1 MWSTFSP
8 TRGIKS
14 SWWTVWSRAIG
25 TLRQNSSQSDLVDA
39 GDWAHV
45 LHGVDA
51 VSHQAAKVGLGL
63 RFDDVED
70 YARDND
76 LATAVLLRELARAD
90 FTGRLVLASSMVVYG
105 EGSYCCPSCGPVRPG
120 PRPARASRPARSSRP
135 VGRAARTWPWTTV
148 DEDAAFD
155 PRNIY
160 AATKVH
166 QEHLCSTFGRE
177 TGTPVIA
184 LRYHNVYGP
193 RAPINTP
200 YAGVASLFLGAL
212 HRGEAP
218 RVFEDG
224 GQTRDFV
231 HVSDVARANVAA
243 LGARADVTGAFNVAS
258 GTPRSIADL
267 AQELWKVVATDG
279 PPPVVTGEWRLGDS
293 RHVVASPARAA
304 EELDSAPLFRSP
316 KGSANWCRTC
326 LRPGRETD
334 CRWAGGV
341 GRRSHPSGWLRTLRC
356 SGVRRSDA
364 VAHGAPR
371 QPTQRHL
378 GRGRADQRARPLD
391 PRPGGEHHPGSGRR
405 PGRIHLRRH
414 QSWRS
419 LCPRSSHR
427 GE

>member
-1 MWSTFSP
+1 MRVLVTGGSGF
-8 TRGIKS
+8 
-14 SWWTVWSRAIG
+14 IG
-25 TLRQNSSQSDLVDA
+25 SHVVDLLADQGHQVVVVDRVEPGHRNPAAEFVQADLVDA

-45 LHGVDA
+45 LHGIDA

-63 RFDDVED
+63 RFDDVAD

-76 LATAVLLRELARAD
+76 LATAVLLRELTRAN
-90 FTGRLVLASSMVVYG
+90 FAGRLVLASSMVVYG
-105 EGSYCCPSCGPVRPG
+105 EGSYRCPSCGPVRPG
-120 PRPARASRPARSSRP
+120 PRPAARLEAGAFEPPCGSC
-135 VGRAARTWPWTTV
+135 GADLAWTTV

-231 HVSDVARANVAA
+231 HVTDVARANVAA

-258 GTPRSIADL
+258 GMPRSIADL
-267 AQELWKVVATDG
+267 AQELWKVVATGG
-279 PPPVVTGEWRLGDS
+279 PPPVVTGEWRLGDV

-304 EELDSAPLFRSP
+304 EQLDFRAAVPFTEGLSELAQDLSPARS
-316 KGSANWCRTC
+316 
-326 LRPGRETD
+326 
-334 CRWAGGV
+334 
-341 GRRSHPSGWLRTLRC
+341 
-356 SGVRRSDA
+356 
-364 VAHGAPR
+364 
-371 QPTQRHL
+371 
-378 GRGRADQRARPLD
+378 
-391 PRPGGEHHPGSGRR
+391 
-405 PGRIHLRRH
+405 
-414 QSWRS
+414 
-419 LCPRSSHR
+419 
-427 GE
+427 

>member
-1 MWSTFSP
+1 MLLRIANFALNGP
-8 TRGIKS
+8 AGVAPAD
-14 SWWTVWSRAIG
+14 TVEPMNAQDLCAIRSDRTVSDMRVLVTG
-25 TLRQNSSQSDLVDA
+25 GSGFIGSHVVDLLADQGHQVVVVDRVEPGHRNPAAEFVQADLVDA
-39 GDWAHV
+39 VNWAHV

-63 RFDDVED
+63 RFDDVAD

-90 FTGRLVLASSMVVYG
+90 FAGRLVLASSMVVYG
-105 EGSYCCPSCGPVRPG
+105 EGAYRCPSCGPVRPG
-120 PRPARASRPARSSRP
+120 PRPAARLEAGAFEPPCGSC
-135 VGRAARTWPWTTV
+135 GADLAWTTV

-193 RAPINTP
+193 RAPLDTP

-231 HVSDVARANVAA
+231 HVADVARANVAA

-258 GTPRSIADL
+258 GMPRSIADL
-267 AQELWKVVATDG
+267 AQELWKVVATGG
-279 PPPVVTGEWRLGDS
+279 PPPVVTGEWRLGDV
-293 RHVVASPARAA
+293 RHVVASPARASEQLDFRA
-304 EELDSAPLFRSP
+304 AVPFTEGLSELAQDLSPARS
-316 KGSANWCRTC
+316 
-326 LRPGRETD
+326 
-334 CRWAGGV
+334 
-341 GRRSHPSGWLRTLRC
+341 
-356 SGVRRSDA
+356 
-364 VAHGAPR
+364 
-371 QPTQRHL
+371 
-378 GRGRADQRARPLD
+378 
-391 PRPGGEHHPGSGRR
+391 
-405 PGRIHLRRH
+405 
-414 QSWRS
+414 
-419 LCPRSSHR
+419 
-427 GE
+427 